1 MDKWEYKDIEVST
14 IEEFNKYGEQGWE
27 MCSEPHSF
35 SDKLHDYK
43 VSYSAIFKR
52 KKNGSDNMRII
63 QQMFNELIAAIKALK
78 PATQAKATPSP
89 AQSSSK
95 DDFKLPLEAEKE
107 RNKKELRD
115 LFLKNAEQ
123 RSAEGR

>member
-1 MDKWEYKDIEVST
+1 MDKWEYKNLDINDT
-14 IEEFNKYGEQGWE
+14 FNNKLNELGEQGWE
-27 MCSEPHSF
+27 
-35 SDKLHDYK
+35 LVTRNNGY
-43 VSYSAIFKR
+43 ATFKR
-52 KKNGSDNMRII
+52 KKNASDNMKII
-63 QQMFNELIAAIKALK
+63 QQMFNELIAAIKSLK
-78 PATQAKATPSP
+78 PAVQAKTVPSP
-89 AQSSSK
+89 AQSSGR

>member
-1 MDKWEYKDIEVST
+1 MDKWEYKEFEVPT

-27 MCSEPHSF
+27 ICGEPHYVNHNRT
-35 SDKLHDYK
+35 D
-43 VSYSAIFKR
+43 SYTATFKR
-52 KKNGSDNMRII
+52 KKNASDNMKII
-63 QQMFNELIAAIKALK
+63 QQMFNELIAAIKSLK
-78 PATQAKATPSP
+78 PAVQAKTAPSP
-89 AQSSSK
+89 AQSSGR

-115 LFLKNAEQ
+115 LFLKTAEQ